1 MSQMNDAFL
10 YIPGK
15 PTNTTSLSVTSCVC
29 VYVCV
34 LQVSGET
41 MLKWFSGEEAESGS
55 VVSTDVSV
63 FLWTL
68 IVIRVR

>member
-1 MSQMNDAFL
+1 
-10 YIPGK
+10 
-15 PTNTTSLSVTSCVC
+15 
-29 VYVCV
+29 
-34 LQVSGET
+34 

-68 IVIRVR
+68 IVIRVRWQMTGEGGVSLKSSKGGLCEH